1 MENKITITQEELSQ
15 LQENQEILNNL
26 VVSLGQTEL
35 QIYALENQ
43 VKAIKAEY
51 DTVIEK
57 QEKLSQTL
65 SSKYGDG
72 AVNIETGEFTPAS

>member
-1 MENKITITQEELSQ
+1 MENKTVITQEELAQ
-15 LQENQEILNNL
+15 LQQNQETLNNL
-26 VVSLGQTEL
+26 VVFLGQTEL
-35 QIYALENQ
+35 QIHALENQ

-51 DTVIEK
+51 DAIIEK
-57 QEKLSQTL
+57 QEELSQTL

>member
-1 MENKITITQEELSQ
+1 MENKTVITQEELAQ
-15 LQENQEILNNL
+15 LQQNQETLNNL

-51 DTVIEK
+51 DAIIEK
-57 QEKLSQTL
+57 QEELSQIL